1 MNCVIG
7 TGIPHANRVYSGY
20 LEEIDSISSNCAGL
34 RRMGSAALDL
44 AFVAAGKLDAYWER
58 NLNLWDVS
66 AGVILVKEAGGKITQ
81 PQGNEWSIESKDIL
95 ASNLNIHE
103 IIQKKLKI
111 I

>member
-1 MNCVIG
+1 MG
-7 TGIPHANRVYSGY
+7 AA
-20 LEEIDSISSNCAGL
+20 SI
-34 RRMGSAALDL
+34 DL

-81 PQGNEWSIESKDIL
+81 PNGDEWNTESKDIL

-103 IIQKKLKI
+103 VIKEKLSII
-111 I
+111 

>member
-1 MNCVIG
+1 
-7 TGIPHANRVYSGY
+7 
-20 LEEIDSISSNCAGL
+20 
-34 RRMGSAALDL
+34 
-44 AFVAAGKLDAYWER
+44 LDAYWER

-81 PQGNEWSIESKDIL
+81 PKGSNWSIESKDIL

-103 IIQKKLKI
+103 IIIEKLEI

>member
-1 MNCVIG
+1 MG
-7 TGIPHANRVYSGY
+7 AA
-20 LEEIDSISSNCAGL
+20 SI
-34 RRMGSAALDL
+34 DL

-66 AGVILVKEAGGKITQ
+66 AGVILVKEAGGKVTQ
-81 PQGNEWSIESKDIL
+81 PNGDEWDLKSKDIL

-103 IIQKKLKI
+103 IVRKKVDI